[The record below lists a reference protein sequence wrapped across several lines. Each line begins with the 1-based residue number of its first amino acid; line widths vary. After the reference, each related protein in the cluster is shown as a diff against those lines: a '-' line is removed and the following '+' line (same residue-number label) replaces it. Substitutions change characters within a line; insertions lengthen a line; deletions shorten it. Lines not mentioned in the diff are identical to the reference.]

1 MNENINLCQIL
12 GGLSM
17 EVRVH
22 HRGGYS
28 YRGLVTKYEY
38 PDYFEYEYFNGKTDF
53 TEKEWEAFNKE
64 WDERLEKTKTAH
76 KQHQQEAKKYEDFLK
91 VYHIILLIGA
101 VILLLVIT
109 KNLI

>member
-1 MNENINLCQIL
+1 
-12 GGLSM
+12 M

-53 TEKEWEAFNKE
+53 TEKEQDIK
-64 WDERLEKTKTAH
+64 L
-76 KQHQQEAKKYEDFLK
+76 
-91 VYHIILLIGA
+91 
-101 VILLLVIT
+101 
-109 KNLI
+109 

>member
-1 MNENINLCQIL
+1 
-12 GGLSM
+12 M

-22 HRGGYS
+22 HSGGYS
-28 YRGLVTKYEY
+28 YRGWVTKYEY

-64 WDERLEKTKTAH
+64 CDERVEKIIAAD
-76 KQHQQEAKKYEDFLK
+76 KQRQQESEKYEDFLN
-91 VYHIILLIGA
+91 VYYAILLIGA
-101 VILLLVIT
+101 AILLLVIT